1 MNPLSCM
8 ILCAS
13 LLLSGLSVRAEES
26 ESVLPSAF
34 PLARYSS
41 EWKNS
46 PFLREV
52 VAPVT
57 QTFESDFAKSII
69 LEGVVQDDQRGT
81 IAYARDTSNKEPLV
95 ITSDS
100 QPYKIVSAK
109 QSNDPK
115 ETSVTITDGKESG
128 SITYITERLT
138 QAIVQPQP
146 AQPTQAITDP
156 RGKQQHSPK
165 GPTAHPP
172 RGTPPVQPTM
182 PPDPTSPQVEGQNE
196 LSTST
201 ETEITT
207 DSSRALPALDK
218 TSEPRRRR
226 IPLPNN

>member
-1 MNPLSCM
+1 M
-8 ILCAS
+8 
-13 LLLSGLSVRAEES
+13 
-26 ESVLPSAF
+26 LPAAF
-34 PLARYSS
+34 PVARYSS
-41 EWKNS
+41 EWKSS

-69 LEGVVQDDQRGT
+69 LEGIVRDDQRGT
-81 IAYARDTSNKEPLV
+81 IAYARDTSTNEPLV

-128 SITYITERLT
+128 AITYITEKLT
-138 QAIVQPQP
+138 QAIIQPQP
-146 AQPTQAITDP
+146 AQPTQPIVNP
-156 RGKQQHSPK
+156 RGKQQSPSK
-165 GPTAHPP
+165 GPSAHPP
-172 RGTPPVQPTM
+172 HPPHPPHATPPAQPRM
-182 PPDPTSPQVEGQNE
+182 HPGSASPQLEGQNE

-201 ETEITT
+201 ETEITPAS
-207 DSSRALPALDK
+207 DSALPALDK